1 MTNLAQDYGKLLF
14 QLNYPTETVE
24 NFYNILNGSDELLT
38 ALDNPTVTKAVKHN
52 IIDKIFD
59 KEVSSFVKCLCDNGR
74 ITSYAEVYKVY
85 KELIDDKEGILKAT
99 LFVTENPDDD
109 ELKGMENMLKSK
121 YNKEKVNISVVNDPE
136 LIGGFILKV
145 GDIEYNK
152 SFKYTF
158 NKLKQKYDWR

>member
-59 KEVSSFVKCLCDNGR
+59 KEVSSFVKLQVMQR
-74 ITSYAEVYKVY
+74 FT
-85 KELIDDKEGILKAT
+85 
-99 LFVTENPDDD
+99 
-109 ELKGMENMLKSK
+109 K
-121 YNKEKVNISVVNDPE
+121 YIKNLLMIKRE
-136 LIGGFILKV
+136 F
-145 GDIEYNK
+145 
-152 SFKYTF
+152 
-158 NKLKQKYDWR
+158 

>member
-38 ALDNPTVTKAVKHN
+38 A
-52 IIDKIFD
+52 FD

-74 ITSYAEVYKVY
+74 ITSYAEVYQVY

>member
-1 MTNLAQDYGKLLF
+1 MATNY
-14 QLNYPTETVE
+14 
-24 NFYNILNGSDELLT
+24 
-38 ALDNPTVTKAVKHN
+38 KAIAKEIIEIVGGAEN
-52 IIDKIFD
+52 IISAAHCATRLRLI
-59 KEVSSFVKCLCDNGR
+59 VKD
-74 ITSYAEVYKVY
+74 

>member
-1 MTNLAQDYGKLLF
+1 MTFYLRQVTLNDKFGPRLRQIAF

-74 ITSYAEVYKVY
+74 ITSYAEVYQVY
-85 KELIDDKEGILKAT
+85 KELIDDKEE
-99 LFVTENPDDD
+99 F
-109 ELKGMENMLKSK
+109 
-121 YNKEKVNISVVNDPE
+121 
-136 LIGGFILKV
+136 
-145 GDIEYNK
+145 
-152 SFKYTF
+152 
-158 NKLKQKYDWR
+158 

>member
-1 MTNLAQDYGKLLF
+1 MTNLAQDYGRLLF
-14 QLNYPTETVE
+14 QLNYSSDAVE
-24 NFYNILNGSDELLT
+24 NFYNLLNKSDELLT

-52 IIDKIFD
+52 IIDKLFD
-59 KEVSSFVKCLCDNGR
+59 KEITSFVKCLCDNGR
-74 ITSYAEVYKVY
+74 IASYAEVYQVY
-85 KELIDDKEGILKAT
+85 KELVEDGQGILRAT
-99 LFVTENPDDD
+99 LFVTEKPDDE
-109 ELKGMENMLKSK
+109 ELNGMEKMLKTR